1 MTNVAIINLVFG
13 LYVLAAVVYAAFLL
27 LRSKGVWL
35 AGLGLLSL
43 GALAHLAAVIVRW
56 VEAGHPPFTNLYESF
71 ICFSL
76 MTALVY
82 VGLEL
87 KYRPRKLGLF
97 ACLLAIGGLAYAK
110 RLDPAIP
117 PLIPV
122 LNSRWLTVHVV
133 VYFTAYAALG
143 ISFIAWVG
151 YLVTTRKSS
160 QETSENDRSE
170 LMESIG
176 HQTIVVA
183 FPLLTLG
190 LITGAVWA
198 ERAWGRYWGW
208 DPKETWALITWI
220 VYAFYLHMRYIK
232 GWRGRRM
239 AWIAAVGFA
248 VAMFT
253 FLGLKYLPV
262 SEQSVH
268 IYGG

>member
-1 MTNVAIINLVFG
+1 
-13 LYVLAAVVYAAFLL
+13 
-27 LRSKGVWL
+27 
-35 AGLGLLSL
+35 
-43 GALAHLAAVIVRW
+43 
-56 VEAGHPPFTNLYESF
+56 
-71 ICFSL
+71 
-76 MTALVY
+76 
-82 VGLEL
+82 
-87 KYRPRKLGLF
+87 
-97 ACLLAIGGLAYAK
+97 
-110 RLDPAIP
+110 
-117 PLIPV
+117 
-122 LNSRWLTVHVV
+122 VHVV